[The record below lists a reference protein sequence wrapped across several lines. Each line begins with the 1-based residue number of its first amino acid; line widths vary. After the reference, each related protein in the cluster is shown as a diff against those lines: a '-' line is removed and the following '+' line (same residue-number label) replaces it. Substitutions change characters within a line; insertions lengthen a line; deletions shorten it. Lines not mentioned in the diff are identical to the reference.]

1 MAIVTFWNNNT
12 GKIGQTH
19 SALAIAS
26 YMAIEH
32 NYKILLISTRYKDET
47 SMHAFGLDKESRSI
61 NLFTNNKKSMEME
74 SGIESMSKLALSNR
88 LVPDV
93 IPNYTKMIFRQRLE
107 ILSGPTGADYDKVYS
122 SCINILSSAK
132 KYYDIV
138 FVDLNNGLN
147 EETTKEIL
155 NISDVVI
162 ANVEQKAT
170 NLDDITK
177 LIDEKILSKK
187 RTLVLIN
194 KYDSESKYTT
204 KNVARYLGER
214 KEALS
219 VPYNILYT
227 ESIEDGTLA
236 EFFLNPRIRKTENS
250 DDRNAFFIKELKRAA
265 DAIIYKIQELQ
276 LKAW

>member
-227 ESIEDGTLA
+227 EAIEDGTLA

-276 LKAW
+276 LKA